1 MLGGFPGTFGS
12 PVVPFVGVPSKD
24 KPGAERR
31 HLGEIWGWCFQE
43 VIVLQELS
51 ALLAPRRVL
60 AAAGSLRGQQEE
72 QQRQEASG

>member
-1 MLGGFPGTFGS
+1 MANDVTSCAASLVNTDGKGFASIRTSSGTGRVMS
-12 PVVPFVGVPSKD
+12 GITPY
-24 KPGAERR
+24 
-31 HLGEIWGWCFQE
+31 QE

-72 QQRQEASG
+72 QQRQEASS